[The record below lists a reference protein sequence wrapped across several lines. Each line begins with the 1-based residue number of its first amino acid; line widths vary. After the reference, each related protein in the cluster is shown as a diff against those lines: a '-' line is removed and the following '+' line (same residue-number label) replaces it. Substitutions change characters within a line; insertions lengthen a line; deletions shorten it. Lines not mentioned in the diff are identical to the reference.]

1 MIEVSETLK
10 NWKQEILNSFVWIK
24 DRRISNGP
32 IEGKNVSVKRK
43 STNKISYIHLK
54 CKYNYKR
61 RYLLYAI

>member
-32 IEGKNVSVKRK
+32 IEGKNNYIDKIK
-43 STNKISYIHLK
+43 CKWTNKF
-54 CKYNYKR
+54 
-61 RYLLYAI
+61 